1 MKKTK
6 LIVAAALIASVMSS
20 GNVFAITIGYSS
32 PNFDD
37 NFQTI
42 IRTAAEEYADSL
54 GHDLLIEDARED
66 VGTQL
71 SQIQN
76 FIASGVDAI
85 ILAPVS
91 TDATPAITQMVADA
105 GIPLAYINRRPVDWE
120 QLGGM
125 STYVGSDNYVA
136 GTLEGQAACVAAG
149 GKGTAVMLIG
159 FLRNEDAQARTN
171 AVKDVLKTPMCSSIK
186 IVAEQEAEWQRTKG
200 ADVMANWLASGIVPD
215 VVFANNDE
223 MALGAIKALKNSGIS
238 MDDVVVAGVDATPDA
253 IVSMEAGELDVTVFQ
268 DAAGQGRGGVDAAIA
283 MLAGEKMDS
292 YTDIPFIAVTPN
304 NVAEFK

>member
-91 TDATPAITQMVADA
+91 TDATPAITAMVAAA

-238 MDDVVVAGVDATPDA
+238 MNEVVVAGVDATPDA